1 MEILE
6 LCGPVAPERGL
17 DTDAGRPA
25 RAGLCLRKV
34 ADRGCCDCRLHVG
47 RRETAGRVDE
57 PPLHRR
63 EADSATDRAEPM
75 LTSADHRASNE
86 RRDVVGVATL
96 VGPGHIALSADH
108 PIPDL
113 IAASRR
119 AANQSAAHVVAAAGR
134 RPETYRATGDMVGS
148 APRPAAL
155 NAEVA
160 AGPTV
165 RCPRRLIHRRSQ
177 IRGHAKLRKYHGKR
191 GDQPASATTHLIP
204 R

>member
-86 RRDVVGVATL
+86 RRDVVGVGTL
-96 VGPGHIALSADH
+96 FGPG
-108 PIPDL
+108 PIPPPRPTPSPL
-113 IAASRR
+113 SITRPPPSPQPTPPSRR
-119 AANQSAAHVVAAAGR
+119 RRRGSSTRNLPGHWRYGRIGPTPR
-134 RPETYRATGDMVGS
+134 RPQCRGS
-148 APRPAAL
+148 SRSNCTLPAVPYTPALPNPRP
-155 NAEVA
+155 
-160 AGPTV
+160 
-165 RCPRRLIHRRSQ
+165 R
-177 IRGHAKLRKYHGKR
+177 
-191 GDQPASATTHLIP
+191 
-204 R
+204 

>member
-1 MEILE
+1 TAHTPL
-6 LCGPVAPERGL
+6 
-17 DTDAGRPA
+17 RPMHPFP
-25 RAGLCLRKV
+25 
-34 ADRGCCDCRLHVG
+34 DRM
-47 RRETAGRVDE
+47 
-57 PPLHRR
+57 
-63 EADSATDRAEPM
+63 AT
-75 LTSADHRASNE
+75 
-86 RRDVVGVATL
+86 
-96 VGPGHIALSADH
+96 
-108 PIPDL
+108 
-113 IAASRR
+113 SRR

-165 RCPRRLIHRRSQ
+165 RCPRCLIHRRSQ
-177 IRGHAKLRKYHGKR
+177 IRGHAKLRKYDGER